1 MAKDMIF
8 LLILIPCG
16 KIILPFREGDLR
28 ISWIGTSG
36 AQSISK
42 SKEIQ
47 MPVNILSEK
56 NNLTQGLNLG
66 FGPIVGE

>member
-1 MAKDMIF
+1 MIF
-8 LLILIPCG
+8 LPILVPSG
-16 KIILPFREGDLR
+16 KTILPFGEGDLG
-28 ISWIGTSG
+28 ISRIGTSG